1 MAKPSIS
8 PDTEDDCKQCSAVLE
23 ELEHIDDEAEAA
35 EIPIVKVDD
44 ESLAKEVG
52 VFAFP
57 AVAFYKV
64 GSLTQFSS
72 VGFLQSRISV

>member
-1 MAKPSIS
+1 MARLSIS
-8 PDTEDDCKQCSAVLE
+8 ADTEDDCKQCSAVLE

-57 AVAFYKV
+57 AVAFYEV

-72 VGFLQSRISV
+72 VDFLHSRIGV